1 MKRERPD
8 GPKPKESH
16 GAVPIEEIKLSRE
29 AVRAAEA
36 VSGRSMRSTVELLP
50 SQTGTAADKP

>member
-8 GPKPKESH
+8 GPKPKESR
-16 GAVPIEEIKLSRE
+16 GAVPIEEIKLSRD

-36 VSGRSMRSTVELLP
+36 VSGRSMRSTVELLAP
-50 SQTGTAADKP
+50 NTRADTDTT